1 MITSDSKSLQLG
13 NRNPEITSPL
23 LNVIF
28 TYLTRLRMDR
38 EIVLFDEELKDLGF
52 IKKEIRKVTPIDDFR
67 FANGINSD
75 FERISHKTGSGYL
88 DNLRLEFKIGDD
100 WFRWNDLSDGTKRI
114 FLLIWRISST
124 KVKQIL
130 IEEPEIGVH
139 PKQLGKLMTVL
150 KEYSQYKQIILTTHS
165 PDVLDVLTI
174 DELDRIFVCKLNDEG
189 TKLYKLD
196 EKRRLKAK
204 RYMQEV
210 DYLSS
215 YWRMSD
221 LENVEV

>member
-1 MITSDSKSLQLG
+1 MFLIICHLLDSS
-13 NRNPEITSPL
+13 
-23 LNVIF
+23 
-28 TYLTRLRMDR
+28 
-38 EIVLFDEELKDLGF
+38 
-52 IKKEIRKVTPIDDFR
+52 IKQF
-67 FANGINSD
+67 F
-75 FERISHKTGSGYL
+75 
-88 DNLRLEFKIGDD
+88 
-100 WFRWNDLSDGTKRI
+100 
-114 FLLIWRISST
+114 
-124 KVKQIL
+124 

-139 PKQLGKLMTVL
+139 PKQLGKLMTIL
-150 KEYSQYKQIILTTHS
+150 KEQSQYKQIILTTHS

-174 DELDRIFVCKLNDEG
+174 NELDRIFVCKLNNEG

-204 RYMQEV
+204 AYMTEV